1 MPLKAYSI
9 RNSVLL
15 LLILLYIMMT
25 GGGAY
30 EQLNV
35 TRVVAE
41 APPRSLAMLQGP
53 YGFNPVLFWIT
64 FRPLT
69 LLLFII
75 AAIVTFRTPQRRLL
89 LTALFIDICVILA
102 TYLYFAPET
111 GSILSVP
118 YADNTDPE
126 LLNRVNVWKNLNYIR
141 LAAMLGA
148 CWILLRTYGLAV
160 ADSTGSLSKSRI
172 ES

>member
-1 MPLKAYSI
+1 MPLPTYTI
-9 RNSVLL
+9 RNTAFL

-25 GGGAY
+25 GGGVY

-64 FRPLT
+64 FRPIT
-69 LLLFII
+69 LLLIVA
-75 AAIVTFRTPQRRLL
+75 AAIVTFKTPARRLV
-89 LTALFIDICVILA
+89 LTAFFIDVCVILS

-118 YADNTDPE
+118 YADNANPE
-126 LLNRVNVWKNLNYIR
+126 LSDRVTLWKNLNYIR
-141 LAAMLGA
+141 LGAMLTA
-148 CWILLRTYGLAV
+148 CWFMLKAYGV
-160 ADSTGSLSKSRI
+160 IVSNGPRPLSVDQK
-172 ES
+172 